1 MQLEN
6 ANYETKARI
15 RMQVVTMPRLSL
27 NDETSLLSEWYVRE
41 NDVVS
46 AGDKLFCI
54 ETDKSTMDV
63 ESPLSGVVLKR
74 FFDDNT
80 VVTVLSPVCVIGA
93 AGEAVPETLTGAAEQ
108 ASADKAE
115 PKQSPQT
122 ETRETVKQPTTDA
135 NSGESA
141 AAASPRA
148 KRLMAQNGVSST
160 AGIAAT
166 GAEGRVLE
174 EDVLRFLADG
184 TPTPAT
190 RENAAPAEKRREVP
204 FTKIRSI
211 IAKNMLA
218 SLQTSAQLTMTAVF
232 NAAGLQRA
240 RAALKSGGGDGAG
253 VTIGDL
259 IAFGTVKTLTAYP
272 AINAW
277 VGESSY
283 TEFDDVHLGMAV
295 DTPRG
300 LMVPTVLHA
309 ESRTLLDLSREIKA
323 LADACRTG
331 GIAPEKLKNG
341 TFTISNVGAMG
352 IQTFTPV
359 LNPPQAGILGVGCID
374 YAVRQTSEGVLC
386 YPACHLSLTIDHR
399 VVDGMPAARFLHALC
414 ETLENIEQLI

>member
-1 MQLEN
+1 MQ
-6 ANYETKARI
+6 I
-15 RMQVVTMPRLSL
+15 VSMPRLSL

-63 ESPLSGVVLKR
+63 ESPQSGIVLKR
-74 FFDDNT
+74 YYDDNAI
-80 VVTVLSPVCVIGA
+80 VAVLSPVCVIGEEGEVA
-93 AGEAVPETLTGAAEQ
+93 LEEPAGVAEQ
-108 ASADKAE
+108 MPPPLMQKQQPMRGVDPVFAE
-115 PKQSPQT
+115 QISGSDRQT
-122 ETRETVKQPTTDA
+122 
-135 NSGESA
+135 

-148 KRLMAQNGVSST
+148 KRLMEKNGVH
-160 AGIAAT
+160 AIAEISAS
-166 GAEGRVLE
+166 GAEGRILE
-174 EDVLRFLADG
+174 EDVLRYLAKGPQVPVVHEDVG
-184 TPTPAT
+184 
-190 RENAAPAEKRREVP
+190 REIP

-218 SLQTSAQLTMTAVF
+218 SLQNSAQLTMTAVF

-240 RAALKSGGGDGAG
+240 RAALKGAGGDSAG

-259 IAFGTVKTLTAYP
+259 IAFGTAKVLAAYP
-272 AINAW
+272 SINGW
-277 VGESSY
+277 VSEGAY
-283 TEFDDVHLGMAV
+283 TEFETVHLGIAV
-295 DTPRG
+295 DTQRG
-300 LMVPTVLHA
+300 LMVPTVKHA
-309 ESRTLLDLSREIKA
+309 ESRTLSDLSREIKM

-331 GIAPEKLKNG
+331 SIAPENLKNG

-374 YAVRQTSEGVLC
+374 YAVRQTPEGILC

-414 ETLENIEQLI
+414 ETLEQIEQIL